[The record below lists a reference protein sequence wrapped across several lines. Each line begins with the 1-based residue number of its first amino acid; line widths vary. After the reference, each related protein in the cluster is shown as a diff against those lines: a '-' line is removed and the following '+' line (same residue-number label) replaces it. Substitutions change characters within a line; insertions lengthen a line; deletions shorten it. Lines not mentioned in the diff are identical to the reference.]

1 MNAMLRP
8 ATKRPQRAVAT
19 TSGLTEMQAD
29 FVRKYVG
36 GLSQTEAARL
46 AGYSQPNVDGY
57 RLLRQQSVIEAVNRE
72 TERVLMTEGQQA
84 ALAFMIKAPGNEKLP
99 GAVRFQASKWL
110 MEKAGHG
117 LAAQRAALGLPAN
130 DKPLSEMSL
139 AELDTFLH
147 AGITALEHVKAQEQ
161 RTIEGSARNI
171 EHDGVGC
178 DAQVID
184 A

>member
-1 MNAMLRP
+1 MS
-8 ATKRPQRAVAT
+8 AVMKPKERTRST
-19 TSGLTEMQAD
+19 TYGLTEAASV
-29 FVRKYVG
+29 FVKHYCAGV
-36 GLSQTEAARL
+36 SQTEAARM
-46 AGYSQPNVDGY
+46 AGYSNPGTEAW
-57 RLLRQQSVIEAVNRE
+57 RLLRTPSVVEAITRE
-72 TERVLMTEGQQA
+72 SERRLLTEGQQA

-117 LAAQRAALGLPAN
+117 LAAQRAALGLPVS

-171 EHDGVGC
+171 EPDGVGGE
-178 DAQVID
+178 AQVID